1 MLDYKCLHG
10 TDLNENSNFRNGK
23 LIIHGYMI
31 LQAAIL
37 TEAARARPLSSQRKW
52 GGGRFGENADF
63 QRRTLSLVYHFT

>member
-52 GGGRFGENADF
+52 GGDDLAKMPIFKGE
-63 QRRTLSLVYHFT
+63 H